1 MGKDTVTMK
10 KKGAGRWAK
19 YAAGAGALLLIAA
32 IGLVLGLGGFSS
44 LFAQGR
50 TGALP
55 DLLSRGK
62 SLERYQTL
70 LETFNTVREDNV
82 QTFYQMKLDGAVL
95 SRVNI
100 ENGAY
105 YSSLLSADGTRLSA
119 VADSGNDSEGRA
131 RYERIVLL
139 LGDQLEAIVSQR
151 ADGLF
156 DAGQWMGDT
165 TLFCAYGSI
174 GEEKL
179 PVTFYSFEPDQE
191 DSLEQDKRMTGAFNR
206 RLRESLD
213 SYEERFILAGCYD
226 ESRDRFYFA
235 LSAKNPSSSYA
246 NCTLKVL
253 VTDGEG
259 SRLDEYDLGGA
270 RAPSPLSEYRFYGD
284 IQVSAGGSILVKTS
298 ASADGLGEP
307 LYLLYE
313 PEKEREM
320 VLGSYES
327 ARFVGENIACVTTEN
342 RVEIYKKLEDAPYEK
357 YTLATSLY
365 SAMDVV
371 GLSIAGI
378 YPIPDSHDLLIHQMA
393 ADAEG
398 NNGCGLLL
406 RHRIDTGELELVTL
420 LRYGDQVAGVDA
432 NGVVTISTAA
442 VYDGAKNN
450 ALLSMEQEHLDWMWK
465 DKLQYYSKAGIKPF
479 SSETGMDYENI
490 VRFIAYFNRSKTY
503 CRGFSSDPATGEYL
517 VDPEWIFTTIN
528 YVTGVYDL
536 EQDRTL
542 LLGALATYD
551 NLTGQYKVPLDSYLD
566 REEGVQEEMTER
578 LSLRRHTGEE
588 GQLIYEAESRNNA
601 NGMVIR
607 EVFEFL
613 NDRIISY
620 SKEEVKS
627 EQTTRR
633 PLPSS

>member
-259 SRLDEYDLGGA
+259 LISAIIAVAVTE
-270 RAPSPLSEYRFYGD
+270 EFYN
-284 IQVSAGGSILVKTS
+284 
-298 ASADGLGEP
+298 EHP
-307 LYLLYE
+307 
-313 PEKEREM
+313 
-320 VLGSYES
+320 
-327 ARFVGENIACVTTEN
+327 
-342 RVEIYKKLEDAPYEK
+342 
-357 YTLATSLY
+357 
-365 SAMDVV
+365 DV
-371 GLSIAGI
+371 I
-378 YPIPDSHDLLIHQMA
+378 
-393 ADAEG
+393 E
-398 NNGCGLLL
+398 
-406 RHRIDTGELELVTL
+406 
-420 LRYGDQVAGVDA
+420 
-432 NGVVTISTAA
+432 
-442 VYDGAKNN
+442 
-450 ALLSMEQEHLDWMWK
+450 
-465 DKLQYYSKAGIKPF
+465 
-479 SSETGMDYENI
+479 
-490 VRFIAYFNRSKTY
+490 RFIQA
-503 CRGFSSDPATGEYL
+503 EQ
-517 VDPEWIFTTIN
+517 TIADYMAN
-528 YVTGVYDL
+528 N
-536 EQDRTL
+536 EEE
-542 LLGALATYD
+542 ALATAAE
-551 NLTGQYKVPLDSYLD
+551 YLD
-566 REEGVQEEMTER
+566 LDVEAVREMYAYYDFSLELTDADVTGFQETADFMYA
-578 LSLRRHTGEE
+578 SGMIEE
-588 GQLIYEAESRNNA
+588 AYD
-601 NGMVIR
+601 V
-607 EVFEFL
+607 
-613 NDRIISY
+613 
-620 SKEEVKS
+620 SK
-627 EQTTRR
+627 
-633 PLPSS
+633 LFF